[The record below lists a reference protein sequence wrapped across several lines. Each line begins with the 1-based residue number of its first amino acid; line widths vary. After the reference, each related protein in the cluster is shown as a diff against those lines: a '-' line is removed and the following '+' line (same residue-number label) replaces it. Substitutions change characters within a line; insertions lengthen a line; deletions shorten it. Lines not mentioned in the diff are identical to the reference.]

1 MKCKHLKIRSKKYKY
16 FNYCSV
22 LKKEIQYSNCKN
34 CEYKEYKNYKP
45 LRKKSSKQTK
55 LERTRFSLFTDNLS
69 ECYFCDNPKN
79 DMHEIFSGRNRTASM
94 KYGLCLPLCRS
105 CHSKYQNDPL
115 FNEIWHVRGQL
126 KFEEV
131 YPNLNFLEIFKKNYK
146 K

>member
-105 CHSKYQNDPL
+105 CHIKYQNDPL
-115 FNEIWHVRGQL
+115 FNEIWHIRGQI

-131 YPNLNFLEIFKKNYK
+131 YPDLEFIKLFGKNYK